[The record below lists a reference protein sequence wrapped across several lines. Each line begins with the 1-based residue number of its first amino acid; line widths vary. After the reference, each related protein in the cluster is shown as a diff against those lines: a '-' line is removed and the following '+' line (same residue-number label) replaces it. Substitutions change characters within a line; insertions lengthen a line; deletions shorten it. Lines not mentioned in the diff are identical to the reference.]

1 MKQEELNDKL
11 YNLLLKIEKSPEIL
25 IDEKISE
32 EEFNLYNYLIQQN
45 LVNGLQVEY
54 YYSGPIVNT
63 NQAIIT
69 KYGYDFIKEVSIQN
83 KPLRM
88 NRKNHHEQLQ
98 IFLQRLD
105 HGEKD
110 LEKTNPRVRE
120 VDYYDLIKFAI
131 NQNLVSGLDIYYAD
145 DKPNLLIMEDA
156 RVTMKGYDILDLP
169 FQNAHSSEVAEQH
182 YHFYDGDFKQSTFGS
197 NNTQNNG

>member
-1 MKQEELNDKL
+1 TEIKIRGGKKMKQEELNDKL

-131 NQNLVSGLDIYYAD
+131 N
-145 DKPNLLIMEDA
+145 
-156 RVTMKGYDILDLP
+156 
-169 FQNAHSSEVAEQH
+169 
-182 YHFYDGDFKQSTFGS
+182 
-197 NNTQNNG
+197 